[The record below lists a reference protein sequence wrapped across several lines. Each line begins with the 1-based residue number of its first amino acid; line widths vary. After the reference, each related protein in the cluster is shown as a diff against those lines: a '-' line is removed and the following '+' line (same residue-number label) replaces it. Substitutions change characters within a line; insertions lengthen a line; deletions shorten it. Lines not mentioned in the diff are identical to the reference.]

1 MYAPFF
7 GLSKEPFSIAP
18 DPRFLFMSEMHR
30 EALAH
35 LLYGLGG
42 GGGFVLLTGE
52 IGAGKTTVCRAFL
65 EQLPAHCAVAYI
77 FNPRLTATELLQ
89 TVCDEFG
96 IPPVGANVVSAGGAS
111 VKQLVDALNAFLL
124 QAHAQGRQAVLIIDE
139 AQNLSAEVLEQ
150 LRLLTNLETAERKL
164 LQIVLIGQPELRGL
178 LARPE
183 LEQLAQRIIARYHLP
198 ALNAAETVRYTQ
210 HRWSVASL
218 ASGQRGDAGSLPL
231 PLPFETAALGRIHGL
246 TGGVPRRINLLCD
259 RALLGAY
266 AQGRARVDRATLEQ
280 AAREAFGSRPPTRRA
295 APRTL
300 AAAAAVTAVLML
312 GGLAGWWT
320 ASTPLAA
327 PGDVATGVAAAAS
340 ATALAASP
348 AGPALAVLPT
358 AASPR
363 ATLPVAVAVA
373 VAAADPAAVLA
384 GAYRSEA
391 IAWRVLGRQWGLA
404 IGAGDPCLAAATAG
418 VLCWR
423 SASGL
428 GVVRQL
434 DRPGLLVLRDAAG
447 QPLYAELVALS
458 DERATLQADGLR
470 WSLGLAALAAIWRG
484 EFATFWRLPP
494 GWRVPAESP
503 QPPEALA
510 WLRAQLDRAAPA
522 APGATLRTQV
532 QAFQVAQGLVPDGV
546 AGPLT
551 LIQLSR
557 AAGVDEPHLER

>member
-7 GLSKEPFSIAP
+7 KLNKEPFSIAP

-77 FNPRLTATELLQ
+77 FNPRLTANELLQ
-89 TVCDEFG
+89 AVCNEFG
-96 IPPVGANVVSAGGAS
+96 VPPLAASPGDAS

-124 QAHAQGRQAVLIIDE
+124 QAHAQGRQGVLIIDE
-139 AQNLSAEVLEQ
+139 AQSLSSEVLEQ
-150 LRLLTNLETAERKL
+150 LRLLTNLETSERKL
-164 LQIVLIGQPELRGL
+164 LQIMLIGQPELRGL

-183 LEQLAQRIIARYHLP
+183 LEQLAQRVIARYHLP
-198 ALNAAETVRYTQ
+198 ALDPTQTLRYVQ
-210 HRWSVASL
+210 HRWSVAS
-218 ASGQRGDAGSLPL
+218 APRSDAATV
-231 PLPFETAALGRIHGL
+231 PLPFQPVALARIHGL

-266 AQGRARVDRATLEQ
+266 AHGRARVDRPMLEQ
-280 AAREAFGSRPPTRRA
+280 AACEAFGSLPPPRRA
-295 APRTL
+295 TL
-300 AAAAAVTAVLML
+300 RALSALTSVLVLVLVL
-312 GGLAGWWT
+312 GGLVGWWT
-320 ASTPLAA
+320 THNPPGAL
-327 PGDVATGVAAAAS
+327 GDVGPVATAAVSAPWVAPPARPTDAAAD
-340 ATALAASP
+340 
-348 AGPALAVLPT
+348 
-358 AASPR
+358 
-363 ATLPVAVAVA
+363 
-373 VAAADPAAVLA
+373 DPAAVLA
-384 GAYRSEA
+384 GAYRAEA
-391 IAWRVLGRQWGLA
+391 TAWRALGRHWGLDL
-404 IGAGDPCLAAATAG
+404 GAGAPCVVAATAG

-447 QPLYAELVALS
+447 QPLYAELVGLTGQ
-458 DERATLQADGLR
+458 RITLQADGLR
-470 WSLGLAALAAIWRG
+470 WSLGLAALAGIWRG
-484 EFATFWRLPP
+484 EFATLWRLPP
-494 GWRVPAESP
+494 GWRVPLEAP
-503 QPPEALA
+503 QSAPAVA

-522 APGATLRTQV
+522 VPGTELSVQV
-532 QAFQVAQGLVPDGV
+532 QAFQVAQSLVPDGV

-557 AAGVDEPHLER
+557 AAGIDEPQLTP